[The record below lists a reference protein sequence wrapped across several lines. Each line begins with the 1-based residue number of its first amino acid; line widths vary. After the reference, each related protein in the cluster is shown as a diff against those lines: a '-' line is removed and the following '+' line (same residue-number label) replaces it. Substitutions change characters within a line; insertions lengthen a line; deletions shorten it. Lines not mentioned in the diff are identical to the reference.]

1 MNIEEQYLG
10 WLEALVYKAK
20 HKGAEADRTGTG
32 RHRVFAQTLRHDMS
46 EGFPLFVSKNVH
58 WKSVIEEL
66 VWFMNG
72 KCDNVKPLQE
82 KGVRIW
88 NEWADED
95 GELGGVYGMQ
105 WRKWKNSEDGKD
117 FTDQL
122 AEVIHAIACPS
133 TATSTRHIV
142 TAWNVSELDSMAL
155 PPCHLTFQFFVDT
168 DRNELSLFLH
178 QRSGDIFLGVP
189 FNIASYSA
197 LLYFVAAVTGYKPK
211 EFVCT
216 IVDLHLYANH
226 IEAAKEQLKHRD
238 RIESVALP
246 TLKIAEKYDMLAV
259 MNDPKG
265 IGSMLDSL
273 TSEAFILEGYNAGP
287 KIKAPISV

>member
-20 HKGAEADRTGTG
+20 HRGAEADRTGTG
-32 RHRVFAQTLRHDMS
+32 RHRVFAQTLRHDMN
-46 EGFPLFVSKNVH
+46 EGFPLFVSKYVH

-66 VWFMNG
+66 VWFVNG

-95 GELGGVYGMQ
+95 GHLGGIYGMQ
-105 WRKWKNSEDGKD
+105 WRRWKHDEMGKD
-117 FTDQL
+117 YTDQL
-122 AEVIHAIACPS
+122 AEVIYNLIHNP
-133 TATSTRHIV
+133 TSTRHIV

-155 PPCHLTFQFFVDT
+155 PPCHMTFQFFVDT
-168 DRNELSLFLH
+168 HTNELSLFLH
-178 QRSGDIFLGVP
+178 QRSGDVFLGVP

-197 LLYFVAAVTGYKPK
+197 LLHFVAAITGYKPK
-211 EFVCT
+211 RFACT
-216 IVDLHLYANH
+216 IGDLHLYANH
-226 IEAAKEQLKHRD
+226 VEAAGRQMAERG
-238 RIESVALP
+238 RIDEVPLP
-246 TLKIAEKYDMLAV
+246 TLKIADKYQKAALCGDV
-259 MNDPKG
+259 EY
-265 IGSMLDSL
+265 IGQLLDNL
-273 TSEAFILEGYNAGP
+273 TSDAFILEGYDAGP